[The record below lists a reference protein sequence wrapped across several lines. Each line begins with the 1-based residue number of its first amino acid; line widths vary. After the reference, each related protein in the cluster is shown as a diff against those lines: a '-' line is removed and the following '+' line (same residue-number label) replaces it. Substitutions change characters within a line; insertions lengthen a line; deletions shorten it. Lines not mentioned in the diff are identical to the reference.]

1 MSATVQKQLRDLV
14 AARLL
19 AGTPVASGQVVTHS
33 RRPMA
38 AQFSEQVFVSL
49 TDSPSNAQSM
59 GKSTEWAT
67 RIRIDCV
74 ARDVA
79 GLTGEDAA
87 DQLAAEVYRRLMADT
102 RFGGLALDSAC
113 HLSWVD
119 EDMETSVAA
128 CQVLL
133 IVRHRTDRFDASLAV

>member
-1 MSATVQKQLRDLV
+1 MSTIQKQLRDLV
-14 AARLL
+14 ASRLL
-19 AGTPVASGQVVTHS
+19 ADTPMAGGNVVTHS

-38 AQFSEQVFVSL
+38 AQFNEQVFVSL
-49 TDSPSNAQSM
+49 TDSPANAQSM
-59 GKSTEWAT
+59 GVSTEWAT

-79 GLTGEDAA
+79 GLSAEDAA
-87 DQLAAEVYRRLMADT
+87 DALAAEAYRRMMQDT

-128 CQVLL
+128 AQVLL
-133 IVRHRTDRFDASLAV
+133 VVRHRTNRLDASIAV